1 MYIIDMGGCARTG
14 PEGRAAPCP
23 GDDPAQLIQ
32 EVTMD
37 YDVLMQFIQTLGF
50 PIVVC
55 CALFWYVNKQAESHK
70 DEIDSLRT
78 TIQDNTTLLHEV
90 KELISA
96 LIGKAKEL

>member
-1 MYIIDMGGCARTG
+1 MRKDR
-14 PEGRAAPCP
+14 PGRPRSSSSGRRSRP
-23 GDDPAQLIQ
+23 TFK
-32 EVTMD
+32 EVIMD

-55 CALFWYVNKQAESHK
+55 CALFWYVNKQAENHK

>member
-1 MYIIDMGGCARTG
+1 MRKDR
-14 PEGRAAPCP
+14 PGRPRSSSSGRRSRP
-23 GDDPAQLIQ
+23 TFK
-32 EVTMD
+32 EVIMD

-70 DEIDSLRT
+70 DEIDSLRE

>member
-1 MYIIDMGGCARTG
+1 M
-14 PEGRAAPCP
+14 
-23 GDDPAQLIQ
+23 
-32 EVTMD
+32 
-37 YDVLMQFIQTLGF
+37 
-50 PIVVC
+50 VC
-55 CALFWYVNKQAESHK
+55 CALFWYVNKQAENHK

>member
-1 MYIIDMGGCARTG
+1 MRKDR
-14 PEGRAAPCP
+14 PGRPRSSSSGRRSRP
-23 GDDPAQLIQ
+23 TFE
-32 EVTMD
+32 EVIMD

-55 CALFWYVNKQAESHK
+55 CALFWYVNKQAENHK